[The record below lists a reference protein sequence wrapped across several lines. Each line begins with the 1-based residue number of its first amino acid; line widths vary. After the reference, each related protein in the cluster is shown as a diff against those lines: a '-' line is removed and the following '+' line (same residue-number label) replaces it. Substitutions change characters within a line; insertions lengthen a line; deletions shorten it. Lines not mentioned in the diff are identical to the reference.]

1 MEVSEAVR
9 RAAEDHGKE
18 AFFHHREEVYDAVRA
33 VCFCGEF
40 LQNQEDWGFRRAI
53 CMRRGCS
60 QAHWEERFKEDYDWG
75 LRREELRKLQK
86 ELGGQGPWM
95 GKDVPLKNFLRQGV
109 FFLAE
114 EAGSLD
120 GSREWLEMMETQLAT
135 DRYGDHRAFLE
146 AVYVTGLWEIM
157 KFQQGTN
164 WHDILGDFR
173 DREHLLAA
181 LRSLIPEE
189 GREAYDRYQAGL
201 VKEME
206 EKRVEA
212 MKTILGERDLR
223 LQRSREE
230 KGGIPVLDRFQRA
243 MEEMDDEGFKQYVRE
258 RFDDQG
264 WEEDETLSPKLNGI
278 SRNAA
283 RVKNLAEPF
292 VYADT
297 KLKERLFLHLSKE
310 EQKVAMEQWIAGYY
324 PANVGTLAVRLGD
337 MLRQVQTSEEDLWD
351 WDEEGGCFFDR
362 FDRIVGDSLEKIT
375 GRKVAWSEL
384 LVW

>member
-1 MEVSEAVR
+1 MEASEAVR

-40 LQNQEDWGFRRAI
+40 LQNQEDWSFQRAI

-60 QAHWEERFKEDYDWG
+60 QAHWEERFKEDYDRG
-75 LRREELRKLQK
+75 LRREELWKLQK
-86 ELGGQGPWM
+86 ELGGQGTWM

-109 FFLAE
+109 FLLAE
-114 EAGSLD
+114 EADGSLD
-120 GSREWLEMMETQLAT
+120 GSQEWLEMMETQMIT
-135 DRYGDHRAFLE
+135 DRYADHRAFLE

-173 DREHLLAA
+173 DGEHLLAA

-230 KGGIPVLDRFQRA
+230 KGGIPVLDRFQKV
-243 MEEMDDEGFKQYVRE
+243 MEEMDEEGFKQYVME
-258 RFDDQG
+258 RFDDEG
-264 WEEDETLSPKLNGI
+264 WEEDEKLSPKLNQI
-278 SRNAA
+278 SRIAA
-283 RVKNLAEPF
+283 RVRSLAEPF

-297 KLKERLFLHLSKE
+297 KLKERLFWHLSKE
-310 EQKVAMEQWIAGYY
+310 EQRVAMEQWIAGYY
-324 PANVGTLAVRLGD
+324 PADVETLAIRLGD
-337 MLRQVQTSEEDLWD
+337 MLRQVRMVSEDLWD
-351 WDEEGGCFFDR
+351 SDEEGGGLFE
-362 FDRIVGDSLEKIT
+362 RILGDSLEKIT

>member
-1 MEVSEAVR
+1 MEASEAVR

-40 LQNQEDWGFRRAI
+40 LQNQEDWSFQRAI

-60 QAHWEERFKEDYDWG
+60 QAHWEERFKEDYDRG
-75 LRREELRKLQK
+75 LRREELWKLQK
-86 ELGGQGPWM
+86 ELGGQGTWM

-109 FFLAE
+109 FLLAE
-114 EAGSLD
+114 EADGSLD
-120 GSREWLEMMETQLAT
+120 GSQEWLEMMETQMIT

-173 DREHLLAA
+173 DGEHLLAA

-230 KGGIPVLDRFQRA
+230 KGGIPVLDRFQKV
-243 MEEMDDEGFKQYVRE
+243 MEEMDEEGFKQYVME
-258 RFDDQG
+258 RFDDEG
-264 WEEDETLSPKLNGI
+264 WEEDEKLSPKLNQI
-278 SRNAA
+278 SRIAA
-283 RVKNLAEPF
+283 RVRSLAEPF

-297 KLKERLFLHLSKE
+297 KLKERLFWHLSKE
-310 EQKVAMEQWIAGYY
+310 EQRVAMEQWIAGYY
-324 PANVGTLAVRLGD
+324 PADVETLAIRLGD
-337 MLRQVQTSEEDLWD
+337 MLRQVRIVAEDLWD
-351 WDEEGGCFFDR
+351 SDEEGGGLFE
-362 FDRIVGDSLEKIT
+362 RILGDSLEKIT

>member
-1 MEVSEAVR
+1 
-9 RAAEDHGKE
+9 
-18 AFFHHREEVYDAVRA
+18 
-33 VCFCGEF
+33 
-40 LQNQEDWGFRRAI
+40 
-53 CMRRGCS
+53 MRRGCS
-60 QAHWEERFKEDYDWG
+60 QAHWEERFKEDYDRG
-75 LRREELRKLQK
+75 LRREELWKLQK
-86 ELGGQGPWM
+86 ELGGQGTWM

-109 FFLAE
+109 FLLAE
-114 EAGSLD
+114 EADGSLD
-120 GSREWLEMMETQLAT
+120 GSQEWLEMMETQMIT

-173 DREHLLAA
+173 DGEHLLAA

-230 KGGIPVLDRFQRA
+230 KGGIPVLDRFQKV
-243 MEEMDDEGFKQYVRE
+243 MEEMDEEGFKQYVME
-258 RFDDQG
+258 RFDDEG
-264 WEEDETLSPKLNGI
+264 WEEDEKLSPKLNQI
-278 SRNAA
+278 SRIAA
-283 RVKNLAEPF
+283 RVRSLAEPF

-297 KLKERLFLHLSKE
+297 KLKERLFWHLSKE
-310 EQKVAMEQWIAGYY
+310 EQRVAMEQWIAGYY
-324 PANVGTLAVRLGD
+324 PADVETLAIRLGD
-337 MLRQVQTSEEDLWD
+337 MLRQVRMVSEDLWD
-351 WDEEGGCFFDR
+351 SDEEGGGLFE
-362 FDRIVGDSLEKIT
+362 RILGDSLEKIT

>member
-1 MEVSEAVR
+1 MEASEAVR

-40 LQNQEDWGFRRAI
+40 LQNQEDWSFQRAI

-60 QAHWEERFKEDYDWG
+60 QAHWEERFKEDYDRG
-75 LRREELRKLQK
+75 LRREELWKLQK
-86 ELGGQGPWM
+86 ELGGQGTWM

-109 FFLAE
+109 FLLAE
-114 EAGSLD
+114 EADGSLD
-120 GSREWLEMMETQLAT
+120 GSQEWLEMMETQMIT

-173 DREHLLAA
+173 DGEHLLAA

-230 KGGIPVLDRFQRA
+230 KGGIPVLDRFQKV
-243 MEEMDDEGFKQYVRE
+243 MEEMDEEGFKQYVME
-258 RFDDQG
+258 RFDDEG
-264 WEEDETLSPKLNGI
+264 WEEDEKLSPKLNQI
-278 SRNAA
+278 SRIAA
-283 RVKNLAEPF
+283 RVRSLAEPF

-297 KLKERLFLHLSKE
+297 KLKERLFWHLSKE
-310 EQKVAMEQWIAGYY
+310 EQRVAMEQWIAGYY
-324 PANVGTLAVRLGD
+324 PADVETLAIRLGD
-337 MLRQVQTSEEDLWD
+337 MLRQVWMVSEDLWD
-351 WDEEGGCFFDR
+351 SDEEGGGLFE
-362 FDRIVGDSLEKIT
+362 RILGDSLEKIT

>member
-1 MEVSEAVR
+1 MEASEAVR

-18 AFFHHREEVYDAVRA
+18 AFFHRREEVYDAVRA

-40 LQNQEDWGFRRAI
+40 LQNQEDWSFQRAI

-60 QAHWEERFKEDYDWG
+60 QAHWEERFKEDYDRG
-75 LRREELRKLQK
+75 LRREELWKLQK
-86 ELGGQGPWM
+86 ELGGQGTWM

-109 FFLAE
+109 FLLAE
-114 EAGSLD
+114 EADGSLD
-120 GSREWLEMMETQLAT
+120 GSQEWLEMMETQMIT

-173 DREHLLAA
+173 DGEHLLAA

-230 KGGIPVLDRFQRA
+230 KGGIPVLDRFQKV
-243 MEEMDDEGFKQYVRE
+243 MEEMDEEGFKQYVME
-258 RFDDQG
+258 RFDDEG
-264 WEEDETLSPKLNGI
+264 WEEDEKLSPKLNQI
-278 SRNAA
+278 SRIAA
-283 RVKNLAEPF
+283 RGRSLAEPF

-297 KLKERLFLHLSKE
+297 KLKERLFWHLSKE
-310 EQKVAMEQWIAGYY
+310 EQRVAMEQWIAGYY
-324 PANVGTLAVRLGD
+324 PADVETLAIRLGD
-337 MLRQVQTSEEDLWD
+337 MLRQVRMVSEDLWD
-351 WDEEGGCFFDR
+351 SDEEGGGLFE
-362 FDRIVGDSLEKIT
+362 RILGDSLEKIT

>member
-1 MEVSEAVR
+1 MEASEAVR

-18 AFFHHREEVYDAVRA
+18 AFFHRREEVYDAVRA

-40 LQNQEDWGFRRAI
+40 LQNQEDWSFQRAI

-60 QAHWEERFKEDYDWG
+60 QAHWEERFKEDYDRG
-75 LRREELRKLQK
+75 LRREELWKLQK
-86 ELGGQGPWM
+86 ELGGQGTWM

-109 FFLAE
+109 FLLAE
-114 EAGSLD
+114 EADGSLD
-120 GSREWLEMMETQLAT
+120 GSQEWLEMMETQMIT

-173 DREHLLAA
+173 DGEHLLAA

-230 KGGIPVLDRFQRA
+230 KGGIPVLDRFQKV
-243 MEEMDDEGFKQYVRE
+243 MEEMDEEGFKQYVME
-258 RFDDQG
+258 RFDDEG
-264 WEEDETLSPKLNGI
+264 WEEDEKLSPKLNQI
-278 SRNAA
+278 SRIAA
-283 RVKNLAEPF
+283 RVRSLAEPF

-297 KLKERLFLHLSKE
+297 KLKERLFWHLSKE
-310 EQKVAMEQWIAGYY
+310 EQRVAMEQWIAGYY
-324 PANVGTLAVRLGD
+324 PADVETLAIRLGD
-337 MLRQVQTSEEDLWD
+337 MLRQVRMVSEDLWD
-351 WDEEGGCFFDR
+351 SDEEGGGLFE
-362 FDRIVGDSLEKIT
+362 RILGDSLEKIT

>member
-1 MEVSEAVR
+1 MEASEAVR

-18 AFFHHREEVYDAVRA
+18 AFFHRREEVYDAVRA

-40 LQNQEDWGFRRAI
+40 LQNQEDWSFQRAI

-60 QAHWEERFKEDYDWG
+60 QAHWEERFKEDYDRG
-75 LRREELRKLQK
+75 LRREELWKLQK
-86 ELGGQGPWM
+86 ELGGQGTWM

-109 FFLAE
+109 FLLAE
-114 EAGSLD
+114 EADGSLD
-120 GSREWLEMMETQLAT
+120 GSQEWLEMMETQMIT

-173 DREHLLAA
+173 DGEHLLAA

-212 MKTILGERDLR
+212 MKTILGERGLR

-230 KGGIPVLDRFQRA
+230 KGGIPVLDRFQKV
-243 MEEMDDEGFKQYVRE
+243 MEEMDEEGFKQYVME
-258 RFDDQG
+258 RFDDEG
-264 WEEDETLSPKLNGI
+264 WEEDEKLSPKLNQI
-278 SRNAA
+278 SRIAA
-283 RVKNLAEPF
+283 RVRSLAEPF

-297 KLKERLFLHLSKE
+297 KLKERLFWHLSKE
-310 EQKVAMEQWIAGYY
+310 EQRVAMEQWIAGYY
-324 PANVGTLAVRLGD
+324 PADVETLAIRLGD
-337 MLRQVQTSEEDLWD
+337 MLCQVRIVAEDLWD
-351 WDEEGGCFFDR
+351 SDEEGGGLFE
-362 FDRIVGDSLEKIT
+362 RILGDSLEKIT

>member
-1 MEVSEAVR
+1 MEASEAVR

-40 LQNQEDWGFRRAI
+40 LQNQEDWSFQRAI

-60 QAHWEERFKEDYDWG
+60 QAHWEERFKEDYDRG
-75 LRREELRKLQK
+75 LRREELWKLQK
-86 ELGGQGPWM
+86 ELGGQGTWM

-109 FFLAE
+109 FLLAE
-114 EAGSLD
+114 EADGSLD
-120 GSREWLEMMETQLAT
+120 GSQEWLEMMETQMIT

-173 DREHLLAA
+173 DGEHLLAA

-230 KGGIPVLDRFQRA
+230 KGGIPVLDRFQKV
-243 MEEMDDEGFKQYVRE
+243 MEEMDEEGFKQYVME
-258 RFDDQG
+258 RFDDEG
-264 WEEDETLSPKLNGI
+264 WEEDEKLSPKLNQI
-278 SRNAA
+278 SRIAV
-283 RVKNLAEPF
+283 RVRSLAEPF

-297 KLKERLFLHLSKE
+297 KLKERLFWHLSKE
-310 EQKVAMEQWIAGYY
+310 EQRVAMEQWIAGYY
-324 PANVGTLAVRLGD
+324 PADVETLAIRLGD
-337 MLRQVQTSEEDLWD
+337 MLRQVRIVAEDLWD
-351 WDEEGGCFFDR
+351 SDEEGGGLFEQ
-362 FDRIVGDSLEKIT
+362 ILGDSLEKIT
-375 GRKVAWSEL
+375 GRKIAWSEL

>member
-1 MEVSEAVR
+1 MEASEAVR

-40 LQNQEDWGFRRAI
+40 LQNQEDWSFQRAI

-60 QAHWEERFKEDYDWG
+60 QAHWEERFKEDYDRG
-75 LRREELRKLQK
+75 LRREELWKLQK
-86 ELGGQGPWM
+86 ELGGQGTWM

-109 FFLAE
+109 FLLAE
-114 EAGSLD
+114 EADGSLD
-120 GSREWLEMMETQLAT
+120 GSQEWLEMMETQMIT

-173 DREHLLAA
+173 DGEHLLAA

-201 VKEME
+201 MKEME

-230 KGGIPVLDRFQRA
+230 KGGIPVLDRFQKV
-243 MEEMDDEGFKQYVRE
+243 MEEMDEEGFKQYVME
-258 RFDDQG
+258 RFDDEG
-264 WEEDETLSPKLNGI
+264 WEEDEKLSPKLNQI
-278 SRNAA
+278 SRIAA
-283 RVKNLAEPF
+283 RVRSLAEPF

-297 KLKERLFLHLSKE
+297 KLKERLFWHLSKE
-310 EQKVAMEQWIAGYY
+310 EQRVAMEQWIAGYY
-324 PANVGTLAVRLGD
+324 PADVETLAIRLGD
-337 MLRQVQTSEEDLWD
+337 MLRQVRMVSEDLWD
-351 WDEEGGCFFDR
+351 SDEEGGGLFE
-362 FDRIVGDSLEKIT
+362 RILGDSLEKIT

>member
-1 MEVSEAVR
+1 MEASEAVR

-40 LQNQEDWGFRRAI
+40 LQNQEDWSFQRAI

-60 QAHWEERFKEDYDWG
+60 QAHWEERFKEDYDRG
-75 LRREELRKLQK
+75 LRREELWKLQK
-86 ELGGQGPWM
+86 ELGGQGTWM

-109 FFLAE
+109 FLLAE
-114 EAGSLD
+114 EADGSLD
-120 GSREWLEMMETQLAT
+120 GSQEWLEMMETQMIT

-173 DREHLLAA
+173 DGEHLLAA

-230 KGGIPVLDRFQRA
+230 KGGIPVLDRFQKV
-243 MEEMDDEGFKQYVRE
+243 MEEMDEEGFKQYVME
-258 RFDDQG
+258 RFDDEG
-264 WEEDETLSPKLNGI
+264 WEEDEKLSPKLNQI
-278 SRNAA
+278 SRIAA
-283 RVKNLAEPF
+283 RVRSLAEPF

-297 KLKERLFLHLSKE
+297 KLKERLFWHLSKE
-310 EQKVAMEQWIAGYY
+310 EQRVAMEQWIAGYY
-324 PANVGTLAVRLGD
+324 PADVETLAIRLGD
-337 MLRQVQTSEEDLWD
+337 MLRQVRMVSEDLWD
-351 WDEEGGCFFDR
+351 SDEEGGGLFE
-362 FDRIVGDSLEKIT
+362 RILGDSLEKIT

>member
-1 MEVSEAVR
+1 MEASEAVR

-18 AFFHHREEVYDAVRA
+18 AFFHRREEVYDAVRA

-40 LQNQEDWGFRRAI
+40 LQNQEDWSFQRAI

-60 QAHWEERFKEDYDWG
+60 QAHWEERFKEDYDRG
-75 LRREELRKLQK
+75 LRREELWKLQK
-86 ELGGQGPWM
+86 ELGGQGTWM

-109 FFLAE
+109 FLLAE
-114 EAGSLD
+114 EADGSLD
-120 GSREWLEMMETQLAT
+120 GSQEWLEMMETQMIT

-173 DREHLLAA
+173 DGEHLLAA

-230 KGGIPVLDRFQRA
+230 KGGIPVLDRFQKV
-243 MEEMDDEGFKQYVRE
+243 MEEMDEEGFKQYVME
-258 RFDDQG
+258 RFDDEG
-264 WEEDETLSPKLNGI
+264 WEEDEKLSPKLNQI
-278 SRNAA
+278 SRIAA
-283 RVKNLAEPF
+283 RVRSLAEPF

-297 KLKERLFLHLSKE
+297 KLKERLFWHLSKE
-310 EQKVAMEQWIAGYY
+310 EQRVAMEQWIAGYY
-324 PANVGTLAVRLGD
+324 PADVETLAIRLGD
-337 MLRQVQTSEEDLWD
+337 MLRQVRMVSEDLWD
-351 WDEEGGCFFDR
+351 SDEEGGGLFEQ
-362 FDRIVGDSLEKIT
+362 ILGDSLEKIT

>member
-1 MEVSEAVR
+1 MEASEAVR

-40 LQNQEDWGFRRAI
+40 LQNQEDWSFQRAI

-60 QAHWEERFKEDYDWG
+60 QAHWEERFKEDYDRG
-75 LRREELRKLQK
+75 LRREELWKLQK
-86 ELGGQGPWM
+86 ELGGQGTWM

-109 FFLAE
+109 FLLAE
-114 EAGSLD
+114 EADGSLD
-120 GSREWLEMMETQLAT
+120 GSQEWLEMMETQMIT

-173 DREHLLAA
+173 DGEHLLAA

-230 KGGIPVLDRFQRA
+230 KGGIPVLDRFQKV
-243 MEEMDDEGFKQYVRE
+243 MEEMDEEGFKQYVME
-258 RFDDQG
+258 RFDDEG
-264 WEEDETLSPKLNGI
+264 WEEDEKLSPKLNQI
-278 SRNAA
+278 SRIAV
-283 RVKNLAEPF
+283 RVRSLAEPF

-297 KLKERLFLHLSKE
+297 KLKERLFWHLSKE
-310 EQKVAMEQWIAGYY
+310 EQRVAMEQWIAGYY
-324 PANVGTLAVRLGD
+324 PADVETLAIRLGD
-337 MLRQVQTSEEDLWD
+337 MLRQVRIVAEDLWD
-351 WDEEGGCFFDR
+351 SDEEGGGLFEQ
-362 FDRIVGDSLEKIT
+362 ILGDSLEKIT